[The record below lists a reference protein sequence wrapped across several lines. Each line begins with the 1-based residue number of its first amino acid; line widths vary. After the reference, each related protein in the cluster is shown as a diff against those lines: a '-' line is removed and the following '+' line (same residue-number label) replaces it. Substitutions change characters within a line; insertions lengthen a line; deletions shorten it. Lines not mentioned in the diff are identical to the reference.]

1 MNIKFIRGPGN
12 YKYTAI
18 IDNQRRVNF
27 GDKRYQQYHD
37 KIGMYS
43 KLNHHDKQRR
53 ANYRRRHTAI
63 INKNGKPATSMK
75 YSPAWF
81 SLKYLW

>member
-1 MNIKFIRGPGN
+1 MKIRFETGPGN
-12 YKYTAI
+12 HKYTAI
-18 IDNQRRVNF
+18 IGDKRVNF

-37 KIGMYS
+37 KIGSYS
-43 KLNHHDKQRR
+43 HLDHNDKQRR
-53 ANYRRRHTAI
+53 ANYRKRHTAI
-63 INKNGKPATSMK
+63 TNKSGARATSVK